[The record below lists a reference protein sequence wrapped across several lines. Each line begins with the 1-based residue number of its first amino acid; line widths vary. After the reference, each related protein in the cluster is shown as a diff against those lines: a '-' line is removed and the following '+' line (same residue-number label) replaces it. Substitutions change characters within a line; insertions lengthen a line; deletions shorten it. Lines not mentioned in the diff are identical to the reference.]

1 MFSLDDDTCRIIR
14 EEKLE
19 YKGKIKKP
27 KKDMAKALKAIG
39 EDN

>member
-1 MFSLDDDTCRIIR
+1 MFSLDDDTCGKIL

-27 KKDMAKALKAIG
+27 KRDLAKALKAIG
-39 EDN
+39 EIG